1 MERVTSSK
9 LLSDADNTFHGRSE
23 AGELSLCVNNQW
35 RPPWLGD
42 RSGGAAGLGVEVEQE
57 S

>member
-1 MERVTSSK
+1 MERVTSSI

-23 AGELSLCVNNQW
+23 AGELSLCVNNHW
-35 RPPWLGD
+35 RPPWLGN
-42 RSGGAAGLGVEVEQE
+42 RSGGAAGLGVEVERE